1 MAGEK
6 LEFRPGWGLLLSE
19 LTAGSTV
26 SDALCLQVTTN
37 MSGGSAS
44 HGFQQ
49 QQQNQQQQ
57 PGASGST
64 SSGYLQAALG
74 TKWAHCVNVR
84 LVLERAAAD
93 RRLIKI
99 VKSPCSANM
108 AVEFRITGKGVEE
121 VEGGG
126 AQFHGQDVLGQRIA
140 DEQNYLVPPTE

>member
-1 MAGEK
+1 M
-6 LEFRPGWGLLLSE
+6 
-19 LTAGSTV
+19 

-49 QQQNQQQQ
+49 QQQNQQQQQQQQQ